1 MNTIILFTSLSF
13 YFYLYCLCAFI
24 VKNTYFC
31 YAQLCFKMKKC
42 ISLFVAILL
51 FINSGGFI
59 ILFYQLQQHVK
70 KEILSSIREGEY
82 NVNEVARFVLSKKD
96 LNKNVNGY
104 VWENAHEFKY
114 RGRLYDIINISYKND
129 TAYLNCVNDITEEK
143 LVKSFNDEVNQLASG
158 KLNSSKIKTSL
169 INLISQALLKN
180 SSGLSLWQDN
190 RRFPDNFVEN
200 ILLSESKIPTP
211 PPRLT

>member
-1 MNTIILFTSLSF
+1 
-13 YFYLYCLCAFI
+13 
-24 VKNTYFC
+24 
-31 YAQLCFKMKKC
+31 MKKC

-70 KEILSSIREGEY
+70 TEVLGSIRRGEY
-82 NVNEVARFVLSKKD
+82 RISEVTRFTINKKD
-96 LNKNVNGY
+96 LKQNINGF
-104 VWENAHEFKY
+104 VWENDKEFEYQGK
-114 RGRLYDIINISYKND
+114 LYDIIDISYKNKILI
-129 TAYLNCVNDITEEK
+129 LNCINDTTEEK

-180 SSGLSLWQDN
+180 SSGFSLWQDS
-190 RRFPDNFVEN
+190 RRFPDNFVEK
-200 ILLSESKIPTP
+200 ILLCESKIPTP
-211 PPRLT
+211 PPELI